1 MANEKNETKGAMSA
15 IAAVPPMMTLPPE
28 MVALQMEILELQ
40 RSELL
45 LRKGQIESDMAQRA
59 AMAHASSMK
68 RASRERDLNNDKRH
82 LLAIANECNHRQ
94 GGDLENP
101 RQGNGPTALKEI
113 VLPMTTM
120 MHCSVCRMK
129 VFKPHPYNL
138 RKSTGP
144 DETKADAEERIAK
157 YHADEKMYKDLQR
170 SMKENK
176 LTKDSIAPM
185 NCGTKIQFF
194 DGNMSEVFPLRPSDH
209 YPTQY
214 DSGTVTIH

>member
-1 MANEKNETKGAMSA
+1 MANEKNQTNASIGAA
-15 IAAVPPMMTLPPE
+15 PGMMTMPPE
-28 MVALQMEILELQ
+28 MQKLHMEILELQ

-45 LRKGQIESDMAQRA
+45 LRKGQIEADMAQRQ
-59 AMAHASSMK
+59 AMAQASALK
-68 RASRERDLNNDKRH
+68 RKSRERDLANDQRH
-82 LLAIANECNHRQ
+82 LLSLANDCNHRQ

-101 RQGNGPTALKEI
+101 RHGNGPTALKEI

-120 MHCSVCRMK
+120 IHCSVCRMK

-138 RKSTGP
+138 RKSMGP
-144 DETKADAEERIAK
+144 DETKAEAEDRK
-157 YHADEKMYKDLQR
+157 DKFHADEKLYKDLVR

-194 DGNMSEVFPLRPSDH
+194 DSMMSEVFPLRPNDN

-214 DSGTVTIH
+214 DSSTVTIH